1 MYQLNTSTAWDLL
14 HLLSAEDVSAASGS
28 PKSSIGCNWP
38 WLLSS
43 ADLKW
48 ALDSL
53 LEEDIQH
60 SVEVL
65 SSGEDM
71 LPKFE
76 DNLII
81 LCCQGLQG
89 ER

>member
-1 MYQLNTSTAWDLL
+1 MWDLL
-14 HLLSAEDVSAASGS
+14 HLLSAEDVSGASRS

-38 WLLSS
+38 WLLPS

-53 LEEDIQH
+53 LEEGIQH
-60 SVEVL
+60 SIEVL
-65 SSGEDM
+65 SFGQVM
-71 LPKFE
+71 LPTFE
-76 DNLII
+76 DNLMM
-81 LCCQGLQG
+81 LCCEGLQG